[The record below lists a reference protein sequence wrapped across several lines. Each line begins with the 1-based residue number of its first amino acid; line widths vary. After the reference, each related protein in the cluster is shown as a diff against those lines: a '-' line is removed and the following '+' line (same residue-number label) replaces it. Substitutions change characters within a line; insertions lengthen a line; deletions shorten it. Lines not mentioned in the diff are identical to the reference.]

1 RKIRAEITCEYPK
14 RTFLNTHGTGEISN
28 WDLSDASG
36 FITLVAFNLN
46 SHTMSNKLKKNKAY
60 EFTNLNIRLA
70 SDAFKTLPHQ
80 FQLLCTNGT
89 NVKEIDFPVDHQHV
103 CYKFVHLNQVNTI
116 PMHSIIDVQGRV
128 LRDFGISTGERNDN
142 IWSRRDIHIDQDGS
156 HFSMTLWNSQ
166 ARLVDRNMV
175 GLNIKFKSV
184 KVSWFDDE
192 LIILYQH
199 SNVIERSLYELM
211 TPVNQVK
218 ACIDFEYYIDN
229 NLDIKNSHIGPI
241 CLLNIFYFLLNFL
254 DHNNQH
260 NNDQIAHIL
269 QQFLILE
276 A

>member
-1 RKIRAEITCEYPK
+1 MDHLSNQNLKKITCIRFETDNNHRQFSY
-14 RTFLNTHGTGEISN
+14 
-28 WDLSDASG
+28 
-36 FITLVAFNLN
+36 
-46 SHTMSNKLKKNKAY
+46 
-60 EFTNLNIRLA
+60 FTI
-70 SDAFKTLPHQ
+70 
-80 FQLLCTNGT
+80 
-89 NVKEIDFPVDHQHV
+89 
-103 CYKFVHLNQVNTI
+103 
-116 PMHSIIDVQGRV
+116 
-128 LRDFGISTGERNDN
+128 
-142 IWSRRDIHIDQDGS
+142 
-156 HFSMTLWNSQ
+156 
-166 ARLVDRNMV
+166 
-175 GLNIKFKSV
+175 
-184 KVSWFDDE
+184 DE